1 MEYSI
6 KKLAEMAGLTSR
18 TLRYYDTIQLLKPK
32 RIHSSGYRIYGEE
45 EINRLQQI
53 LFFRE
58 FEIPLEDIKSYL
70 DDPDFDYTEAL
81 TQHRQQLL
89 ARRDRLEK
97 LLETLDMTLENI
109 KGETNMTDKQKFEG
123 FKQQQLADN
132 EAKYGKEIRN
142 AYGAETIQKANNQF
156 ENLTE
161 KQYTD
166 MQATA
171 DMILTNLKEAVKTSN
186 PASEATQE
194 IAKLHK
200 YWLSFTWPAY
210 SKAAHRG
217 LAEMYIADQRFTK
230 YYDEPAGEGAAQFLR
245 DAIHIFAAE

>member
-32 RIHSSGYRIYGEE
+32 RINSSGYRIYGEE

-123 FKQQQLADN
+123 FKQRQLADN
-132 EAKYGKEIRN
+132 EAKYGKEIRD

-186 PASEATQE
+186 PASETAQE

>member
-1 MEYSI
+1 M
-6 KKLAEMAGLTSR
+6 
-18 TLRYYDTIQLLKPK
+18 
-32 RIHSSGYRIYGEE
+32 
-45 EINRLQQI
+45 
-53 LFFRE
+53 LF
-58 FEIPLEDIKSYL
+58 IM
-70 DDPDFDYTEAL
+70 
-81 TQHRQQLL
+81 
-89 ARRDRLEK
+89 RLEK
-97 LLETLDMTLENI
+97 LLETLDATLENL
-109 KGETNMTDKQKFEG
+109 KGETTMTDKQKFEG
-123 FKQQQLADN
+123 FKQQQLTDN

-142 AYGAETIQKANNQF
+142 AYGAETIKKANNQF

-161 KQYTD
+161 DQYTD

-186 PASEATQE
+186 PASEAAQE

>member
-1 MEYSI
+1 
-6 KKLAEMAGLTSR
+6 MA
-18 TLRYYDTIQLLKPK
+18 D
-32 RIHSSGYRIYGEE
+32 E
-45 EINRLQQI
+45 
-53 LFFRE
+53 
-58 FEIPLEDIKSYL
+58 
-70 DDPDFDYTEAL
+70 
-81 TQHRQQLL
+81 
-89 ARRDRLEK
+89 
-97 LLETLDMTLENI
+97 
-109 KGETNMTDKQKFEG
+109 QKFEG

-171 DMILTNLKEAVKTSN
+171 EKILTNLKEAVKTSN
-186 PASEATQE
+186 PASETAQE